1 MQKYGFVKGIQRYKC
16 SLCGKQFLGG
26 QRLDN
31 AQIWKEYTQGK
42 QTYAQ
47 LAERFHC
54 SIKTIQRRIDAFN
67 IQKSIPIARVVIV
80 LIDTT
85 YWGRNFGVML
95 FKDALSKENLL
106 KYYVK
111 NETNALY
118 IKGITELQQR
128 GLLIKAIVCDGRK
141 GLIQSFGNIP
151 VQMCQFH
158 QSAIIRRYLTKRP
171 KLKAAQEL
179 MDVVDLMKQTDKES
193 FIGALSL
200 WFEKWEFFL
209 NERTVNPLTNKSFY
223 THKRLRSAYRS
234 LKNNLPWLF
243 TWYDYYELKIPNT
256 TNAIDGHFADLKN
269 KLRNHNG
276 LSLKRKMKFIDGFLK
291 A

>member
-1 MQKYGFVKGIQRYKC
+1 MKYG
-16 SLCGKQFLGG
+16 
-26 QRLDN
+26 
-31 AQIWKEYTQGK
+31 
-42 QTYAQ
+42 
-47 LAERFHC
+47 C
-54 SIKTIQRRIDAFN
+54 SIKTIQRRLD
-67 IQKSIPIARVVIV
+67 KSKVKVSSRAPKEVVV
-80 LIDTT
+80 LMDTT

-95 FKDALSKENLL
+95 FKDALTKENLL

-111 NETNALY
+111 HETNSLY
-118 IKGITELQQR
+118 FQGVSELQEK
-128 GLLIKAIVCDGRK
+128 GYKILAIVCDGRK
-141 GLIQSFGNIP
+141 GLPQSFGKIP

-171 KLKAAQEL
+171 KLQAAKAL
-179 MDVVDLMKQTDKES
+179 MMVVDLMKHTDKES
-193 FIGALSL
+193 FEGALNE
-200 WFEKWEFFL
+200 WFNTWEMFI
-209 NERTVNPLTNKSFY
+209 NERTVNPITNKSFY

-243 TWYDYYELKIPNT
+243 TWYDNIELNIPNT

-276 LSLKRKMKFIDGFLK
+276 LSLDRKKKFIDEFLK

>member
-1 MQKYGFVKGIQRYKC
+1 M
-16 SLCGKQFLGG
+16 LCGKQFLGG
-26 QRLDN
+26 RRLSN
-31 AQIWKEYTQGK
+31 AQIWDDYTQGK
-42 QTYAQ
+42 QTYEQ
-47 LAERFHC
+47 LAKKNKC
-54 SIKTIQRRIDAFN
+54 SIKTIQRRIDAFEVE
-67 IQKSIPIARVVIV
+67 KVTPKAREVVV
-80 LIDTT
+80 LMDTT

-95 FKDALSKENLL
+95 FKDALTKENLL

-111 NETNALY
+111 SETNAMY
-118 IKGITELQQR
+118 VKGIEELQQK
-128 GLLIKAIVCDGRK
+128 GFVILAIVCDGRK
-141 GLIQSFGNIP
+141 GLLQSFQEIP

-158 QSAIIRRYLTKRP
+158 QSAIIRRYLTKKP
-171 KLKAAQEL
+171 KLESAQEL
-179 MDVVDLMKQTDKES
+179 QEVVDLMKRTDKES

-200 WFEKWEFFL
+200 WFNKWEYFL
-209 NERTVNPLTNKSFY
+209 NQRSVNPLTNKSFY

-243 TWYDYYELKIPNT
+243 TWYDHYRIKIPNT

-276 LSLKRKMKFIDGFLK
+276 LSIERKKKFIDGFLK

>member
-1 MQKYGFVKGIQRYKC
+1 M
-16 SLCGKQFLGG
+16 
-26 QRLDN
+26 
-31 AQIWKEYTQGK
+31 
-42 QTYAQ
+42 
-47 LAERFHC
+47 
-54 SIKTIQRRIDAFN
+54 
-67 IQKSIPIARVVIV
+67 
-80 LIDTT
+80 DTT

-95 FKDALSKENLL
+95 FKDAYTKENLL

-111 NETNALY
+111 HETNALY
-118 IKGITELQQR
+118 VQGIHELQSL
-128 GLLIKAIVCDGRK
+128 GFDVIAIVCDGRK
-141 GLIQSFGNIP
+141 GLIQSFNDIP

-158 QSAIIRRYLTKRP
+158 QSAIIRRYLTKKP
-171 KLKAAQEL
+171 KLEVAKEL
-179 MDVVDLMKQTDKES
+179 LKVVDLMKQTDKES
-193 FIGALSL
+193 FVGALGL
-200 WFEKWEFFL
+200 WFNEWENFL

-243 TWYDYYELKIPNT
+243 TWYEYLELRIPNT

-276 LSLKRKMKFIDGFLK
+276 LSKERKMKFIDGFLK